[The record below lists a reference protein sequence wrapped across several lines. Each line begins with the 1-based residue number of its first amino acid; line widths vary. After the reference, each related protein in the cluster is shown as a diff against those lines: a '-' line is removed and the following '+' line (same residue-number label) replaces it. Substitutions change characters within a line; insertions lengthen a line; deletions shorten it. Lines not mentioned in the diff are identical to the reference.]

1 MPRVK
6 IHVNPLAVKNNA
18 ELGTKL
24 TTIVVRTPHP
34 AGHDTFTHCN
44 GVRIN
49 GPSELVYRPDAPL
62 VNGARVWLETESEFL
77 EIIE

>member
-1 MPRVK
+1 MPTVK

-24 TTIVVRTPHP
+24 PTIVVRTPSP
-34 AGHDTFTHCN
+34 AGFDTIKHCN
-44 GVRIN
+44 GVKIN
-49 GPSELVYRPDAPL
+49 GPSELVYRPDAAL
-62 VNGARVWLETESEFL
+62 VSGARVWLETESEYL